1 MHVVYT
7 GERVRLRPFRDLD
20 EYMQLQGQRDLHMN
34 AFWGPWHS
42 SEPAL
47 RRAFEADGLLGGDEA
62 CHAIEDL
69 SDGAVAGVALHG
81 TPAGGE
87 LSCWLATFVL
97 ESRWGRGLG
106 REAKLL
112 KLCHLFENYS
122 VQSVWAGTTGEHEP
136 ASRGLLACGFR
147 LAGGLRHYHWHGKY
161 VDILDYQL
169 MRSDWEAMPIRQTVR
184 RGN

>member
-47 RRAFEADGLLGGDEA
+47 RQAFEADGLLGGEEA

-69 SDGAVAGVALHG
+69 SDGVVAGVALHG
-81 TPAGGE
+81 TPSAGE

-97 ESRWGRGLG
+97 ESRWGHGLG

-112 KLCHLFENYS
+112 KLCHLLMLYTI
-122 VQSVWAGTTGEHEP
+122 A
-136 ASRGLLACGFR
+136 
-147 LAGGLRHYHWHGKY
+147 KY
-161 VDILDYQL
+161 
-169 MRSDWEAMPIRQTVR
+169 
-184 RGN
+184 